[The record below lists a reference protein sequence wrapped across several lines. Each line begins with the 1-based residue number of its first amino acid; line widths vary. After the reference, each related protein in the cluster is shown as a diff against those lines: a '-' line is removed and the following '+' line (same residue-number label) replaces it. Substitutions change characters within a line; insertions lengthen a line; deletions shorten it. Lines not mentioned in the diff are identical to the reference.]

1 MSNAIYR
8 WRIKS
13 KNKKPASWAA
23 RAAGVGDADS
33 RLTRAP
39 TEHTCAHAHM
49 RTRARM
55 SFFSLLT
62 SRRQTEHDAGFAR
75 CQAAAARAAQEA
87 AAAVEEPGG
96 GGEGGGEGTA
106 AAGGTVKAE
115 RTQDADAKKKLSE
128 LKSKRKRL
136 QSPQPREVKA
146 RLRPA
151 AHPPHVSAC
160 AARTEVLSRVKPKP
174 RRLLNF

>member
-1 MSNAIYR
+1 MLF
-8 WRIKS
+8 
-13 KNKKPASWAA
+13 
-23 RAAGVGDADS
+23 V
-33 RLTRAP
+33 
-39 TEHTCAHAHM
+39 
-49 RTRARM
+49 
-55 SFFSLLT
+55 SLLT
-62 SRRQTEHDAGFAR
+62 SRRQTEHDAGLAR

-96 GGEGGGEGTA
+96 GGEGGGEGPA

-115 RTQDADAKKKLSE
+115 RSDADAKKKLSE

-160 AARTEVLSRVKPKP
+160 AARTGVLSRVKPKP
-174 RRLLNF
+174 RRLLNRLLGSI